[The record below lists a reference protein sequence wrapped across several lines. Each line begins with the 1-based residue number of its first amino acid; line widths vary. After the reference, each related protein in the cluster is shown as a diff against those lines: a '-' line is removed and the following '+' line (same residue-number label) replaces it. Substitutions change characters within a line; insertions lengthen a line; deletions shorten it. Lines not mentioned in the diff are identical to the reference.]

1 MAIYCYRVTHIS
13 KAGKKRR
20 FVFRRNS
27 EEGFTLVELLVV
39 IAIIALLMGILLPAL
54 SRAREMGKRAVCLAQ
69 IKQLQICWNMY
80 CDENNDKVPSG
91 DIWYSWG
98 FTPADGGPQPSWHEW
113 PHPFPHSMPPSMATN
128 YNAAYPESCV
138 ENGQCKQR
146 EWYHA
151 IDEGLLFKYVKD
163 YKIYRCP
170 VGEKGE
176 FVTYSNVHSIKT
188 WANPPDGS
196 AGPGSISRTIKLKS
210 QIKRTSERAV
220 FIDLGKASRGAAYLP
235 YDRYGGLTYGWTPP
249 ARHGMGTTFSF
260 ADGHAE
266 YKRWTDPHT
275 LEVIK
280 KALPGNAVSI
290 DNCDCDLRWYY
301 GIVWGGSPYAC
312 TEIPPPACK

>member
-1 MAIYCYRVTHIS
+1 VTHIIN
-13 KAGKKRR
+13 AGKKRR
-20 FVFRRNS
+20 FVFRRNGG
-27 EEGFTLVELLVV
+27 EGFTLVELLVV
-39 IAIIALLMGILLPAL
+39 IALIALLMAILLPAL
-54 SRAREMGKRAVCLAQ
+54 GRAREMGKRAVCLAQ

-80 CDENNDKVPSG
+80 CDEKNDKVPSG
-91 DIWYSWG
+91 DVWYSWS
-98 FTPADGGPQPSWHEW
+98 FTPADGGPQLSWYEW
-113 PHPFPHSMPPSMATN
+113 PHPFPHLMPPSIATN
-128 YNAAYPESCV
+128 YSAAYSESCV

-163 YKIYRCP
+163 YRVFRCP

-188 WANPPDGS
+188 WASPPIGS

-220 FIDLGKASRGAAYLP
+220 FIDLGKAARGAAYLP

-266 YKRWTDPHT
+266 YKKWSAPHT
-275 LEVIK
+275 LKVIK
-280 KALPGNAVSI
+280 LALPGNAVDI

-301 GIVWGGSPYAC
+301 KVVWGDIPSGSGYDC
-312 TEIPPPACK
+312 TITPHPRCE